1 MNRTFSRAGS
11 YPLHSSDWPAA
22 MAIAPETMMSL
33 SCESI
38 PEDRH
43 SDVGPIEPPPSHNSG
58 ELIPMLGNRDPF
70 PHRHGRVKAPATCG
84 RA

>member
-1 MNRTFSRAGS
+1 MIKL
-11 YPLHSSDWPAA
+11 PSDHAA

-43 SDVGPIEPPPSHNSG
+43 SDVGLIDPPPSHNSG
-58 ELIPMLGNRDPF
+58 ELIPMLGNFDSYPTVMA
-70 PHRHGRVKAPATCG
+70 GSSPATCG